1 MSAVGDASLW
11 GDLFP
16 DNLIPDILQLVVDT
30 WQSFSK
36 PASSDHE
43 VPISR
48 RFCEDLRR
56 GKDQRSL
63 PFSIWPESSE
73 TDPESG
79 KELGRID
86 IRFVHGYR
94 ERVYFAFEC
103 KRLRINQSNQNIGEY
118 VGKNGMVRFIN
129 GKYAK
134 SLDSGGMIGYVMD
147 GEVTKAIA
155 AVSNAIENKSD
166 KLNLLA
172 GTGMTQSSFVP
183 NGPVNET
190 YHTISAKMFTIYH
203 LFLGIPKCG

>member
-1 MSAVGDASLW
+1 M
-11 GDLFP
+11 
-16 DNLIPDILQLVVDT
+16 
-30 WQSFSK
+30 
-36 PASSDHE
+36 
-43 VPISR
+43 
-48 RFCEDLRR
+48 
-56 GKDQRSL
+56 
-63 PFSIWPESSE
+63 
-73 TDPESG
+73 
-79 KELGRID
+79 
-86 IRFVHGYR
+86 
-94 ERVYFAFEC
+94 YFAFEC

-203 LFLGIPKCG
+203 LFLGIPKCGELKI